1 MCFLAWRCF
10 QVISA
15 PSGLIILRND
25 KAFGSLSLCSMNSE
39 LEKESDC
46 PSAWAKPSV
55 SPRSTLPPKE
65 AQVVSE
71 AQILLNEQ
79 KKYTMFL
86 ERKTVFSVHKL
97 SVNVTCK
104 LNTILL
110 QIPLESLAT

>member
-1 MCFLAWRCF
+1 
-10 QVISA
+10 
-15 PSGLIILRND
+15 
-25 KAFGSLSLCSMNSE
+25 MNSE
-39 LEKESDC
+39 LEKESDR
-46 PSAWAKPSV
+46 PYAWAKPSV